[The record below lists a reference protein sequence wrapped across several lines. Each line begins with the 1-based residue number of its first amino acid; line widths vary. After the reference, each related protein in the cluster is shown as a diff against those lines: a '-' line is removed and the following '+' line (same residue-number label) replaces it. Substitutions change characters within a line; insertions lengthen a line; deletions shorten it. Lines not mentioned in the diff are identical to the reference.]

1 MENLKPL
8 LAEFEKLK
16 NKYISLCERKD
27 KLEQIVRL
35 RSNIYSEV
43 KIKNTSILD
52 KFSLYLEN
60 KFIFKFDKKI
70 SKLEIKLKKIERN
83 FRKKWV
89 KKLDFYLKI
98 DKINTMVFLNHFF
111 ITSTT
116 FKTFSYFDSF
126 A

>member
-1 MENLKPL
+1 MSMENLQPL

-43 KIKNTSILD
+43 RIKNTSILD

-70 SKLEIKLKKIERN
+70 SKLEIKLKK
-83 FRKKWV
+83 
-89 KKLDFYLKI
+89 LKEI
-98 DKINTMVFLNHFF
+98 
-111 ITSTT
+111 
-116 FKTFSYFDSF
+116 F
-126 A
+126 AKNG

>member
-1 MENLKPL
+1 MSMENLQPL

-60 KFIFKFDKKI
+60 KFILNFDKKI
-70 SKLEIKLKKIERN
+70 SKLEIKLKK
-83 FRKKWV
+83 
-89 KKLDFYLKI
+89 LKEI
-98 DKINTMVFLNHFF
+98 
-111 ITSTT
+111 
-116 FKTFSYFDSF
+116 F
-126 A
+126 AKNG

>member
-1 MENLKPL
+1 MENLQPL

-60 KFIFKFDKKI
+60 KFILNFDKK
-70 SKLEIKLKKIERN
+70 
-83 FRKKWV
+83 
-89 KKLDFYLKI
+89 
-98 DKINTMVFLNHFF
+98 
-111 ITSTT
+111 
-116 FKTFSYFDSF
+116 
-126 A
+126 

>member
-1 MENLKPL
+1 MENLQPL

-35 RSNIYSEV
+35 RSNV
-43 KIKNTSILD
+43 D

-70 SKLEIKLKKIERN
+70 GKLEIKLKK
-83 FRKKWV
+83 
-89 KKLDFYLKI
+89 LKEI
-98 DKINTMVFLNHFF
+98 
-111 ITSTT
+111 
-116 FKTFSYFDSF
+116 F
-126 A
+126 AKNG